1 MVSSRERVKAALNHQ
16 QADRVPLDLGGCGT
30 TGMHVDSVYLL
41 RQALQLDP
49 PGTPVKVIDPFQ
61 MLGEIA
67 PDLVAALDADV
78 LPLAKPVTDFGFRL
92 EGWKPWTTFAGTPV
106 LVPEGFN
113 TEPEAN
119 GDILLYPQGDR
130 SVAAS
135 GRMPKG
141 GIYFDTIIR
150 QPTVDDATLK
160 VEDNLEEFGPIAE
173 RDLTYLRE
181 QAERLYNTT
190 DKAILLSPGGTSF
203 GSFAATPGPALKHP
217 KGIRSVEEWQMSTIT
232 RRDHLIKIFERQC
245 EIGLANLQQI
255 ADAVGNRVTAAITSY
270 TDFGAQNG
278 PFISPQTYRALYKP
292 FNKAVNDWVH
302 QHTTWKT
309 FTHCCGSV
317 RALLP
322 DFVEAGFDILNP
334 VQTSA
339 AHMDPLELKQ
349 NFGDVFTFW
358 GGGIDTQRTLPF
370 GTPEQVREEVR
381 QRIKVFGAGGGF
393 VFNPVHNVQSRAPV
407 ENILAMYE
415 AVREF
420 SPYPKLRKPWE

>member
-1 MVSSRERVKAALNHQ
+1 MLSSRERVSLILSHQ
-16 QADRVPLDLGGCGT
+16 EADRVPLDLGGSGT

-41 RQALQLDP
+41 RQALRLDP
-49 PGTPVKVIDPFQ
+49 LGTPVKVIDPFQ

-67 PDLVAALDADV
+67 PDLVAALGADV
-78 LPLAKPVTDFGFRL
+78 LPLAKQMTDFGFRL

-113 TEPEAN
+113 TEPDAN
-119 GDILLYPQGDR
+119 GDILLYPQGDH
-130 SVAAS
+130 SVPPS

-141 GIYFDTIIR
+141 GFYFDPITR
-150 QPTVDDATLK
+150 VTTVDDAALK
-160 VEDNLEEFGPIAE
+160 VEDNLEEFVPIPE
-173 RDLTYLRE
+173 RDLNYLRE
-181 QAERLYNTT
+181 QADRLYTTT

-203 GSFAATPGPALKHP
+203 GSFSATTAPALKHP

-232 RRDHLIKIFERQC
+232 RRDHLVKIFERQL
-245 EIGLANLQQI
+245 EIGLVNFQKI
-255 ADAVGNRVTAAITSY
+255 AEAVGNRVTAVITSY

-278 PFISPQTYRALYKP
+278 PFISPQTYRDLYKP

-339 AHMDPLELKQ
+339 ARMDPVELKKS
-349 NFGDVFTFW
+349 FGDVFTFW

-370 GTPEQVREEVR
+370 GTPQQVREEVR
-381 QRIKVFGAGGGF
+381 QRLKIFGTGGGF
-393 VFNPVHNVQSRAPV
+393 VFNPVHNVQARAPI
-407 ENILAMYE
+407 ENIVAMYE
-415 AVREF
+415 TVREF
-420 SPYPKLRKPWE
+420 GNYPLL

>member
-1 MVSSRERVKAALNHQ
+1 MMSSRERVNAALSHSE
-16 QADRVPLDLGGCGT
+16 ADRVPLDLGGSGT

-41 RQALQLDP
+41 RQALGLDP
-49 PGTPVKVIDPFQ
+49 LGTPVKVIEPFQ

-67 PDLVAALDADV
+67 PDLIDALSVDV
-78 LPLAKPVTDFGFRL
+78 VPLEVPATMFGFRN
-92 EGWKPWTTFAGTPV
+92 ERWKPWTTFGGTPV

-113 TEPEAN
+113 TEPDAN
-119 GDILLYPQGDR
+119 GDILLYPEGDR
-130 SVAAS
+130 SASPS

-141 GIYFDTIIR
+141 GFYFDAVVR
-150 QPTVDDATLK
+150 QAPIDEAALS
-160 VEDNLEEFGPIAE
+160 VEDNLEEFGPISD
-173 RDLTYLRE
+173 RDLAYLKDE
-181 QAERLYNTT
+181 AERLYTTT
-190 DKAILLSPGGTSF
+190 DKAILMSPGGTSF
-203 GSFAATPGPALKHP
+203 GSFSATPGPALKHP

-232 RRDHLIKIFERQC
+232 RRDHLTKIFERQC
-245 EIGLANLQQI
+245 EIGLANLQKI
-255 ADAVGNRVTAAITSY
+255 AEAVGNRVTAVITSY

-322 DFVEAGFDILNP
+322 DFAEAGFDILNP

-339 AHMDPLELKQ
+339 AHMDPGELKKT
-349 NFGDVFTFW
+349 FGDVFTFW

-381 QRIKVFGAGGGF
+381 QRIKVFGARGGF
-393 VFNPVHNVQSRAPV
+393 VFNPVHNVQSRAPI
-407 ENILAMYE
+407 ENIVAMYE
-415 AVREF
+415 TVREF
-420 SPYPKLRKPWE
+420 RSYPLP

>member
-1 MVSSRERVKAALNHQ
+1 MITSRERVSLILKHQ
-16 QADRVPLDLGGCGT
+16 EADRVPLDLGGSGT

-41 RQALQLDP
+41 RQALRLDP
-49 PGTPVKVIDPFQ
+49 PGSPVQVIDPFQ

-67 PDLVAALDADV
+67 PDLVAALGADV
-78 LPLAKPVTDFGFRL
+78 LPLATPVTIFGFRL

-113 TEPEAN
+113 TEPDAN

-135 GRMPKG
+135 GRMPKD
-141 GIYFDTIIR
+141 GIYFDPITR
-150 QPTVDDATLK
+150 VPSVDDATLT
-160 VEDNLEEFGPIAE
+160 VEDNLEEFGPVADG
-173 RDLTYLRE
+173 DLADLRE
-181 QAERLYNTT
+181 QAELLYATT

-203 GSFAATPGPALKHP
+203 GSFSATTAPALKCP

-245 EIGLANLQQI
+245 EIGLENLQKI
-255 ADAVGNRVTAAITSY
+255 ADAVGDRVTAVITSY

-278 PFISPQTYRALYKP
+278 PFISPQTYRELYKP

-339 AHMDPLELKQ
+339 AHMDPQELK
-349 NFGDVFTFW
+349 NDFGDVFTFW

-370 GTPEQVREEVR
+370 GTPQQVREEVR

-393 VFNPVHNVQSRAPV
+393 VFNPVHNVQARAPV

-420 SPYPKLRKPWE
+420 GHYPLQ

>member
-1 MVSSRERVKAALNHQ
+1 MLNSRERVSLILSHKE
-16 QADRVPLDLGGCGT
+16 ADRVPLDLGGSGT

-41 RQALQLDP
+41 RQALRLDP

-113 TEPEAN
+113 TEPDAN

-130 SVAAS
+130 SVAPS

-141 GIYFDTIIR
+141 GIYFDTIVR
-150 QPTVDDATLK
+150 RPTVDDATLK
-160 VEDNLEEFGPIAE
+160 VEDNLEEFGPISD
-173 RDLTYLRE
+173 RDLTSLRE
-181 QAERLYNTT
+181 QAERLYATT
-190 DKAILLSPGGTSF
+190 DKAILMSPGGTSF
-203 GSFAATPGPALKHP
+203 GSFSATPGPALKHP

-245 EIGLANLQQI
+245 KIGLANFQKI
-255 ADAVGNRVTAAITSY
+255 ADAVGNRVTAVITSY

-339 AHMDPLELKQ
+339 AHMDPVELKKG
-349 NFGDVFTFW
+349 FGDVFTFW

-381 QRIKVFGAGGGF
+381 QRIRVFGVGGGF
-393 VFNPVHNVQSRAPV
+393 VFNPVHNVQSRAPIA
-407 ENILAMYE
+407 NILAMYE
-415 AVREF
+415 TVRE
-420 SPYPKLRKPWE
+420 SGRYPLL

>member
-1 MVSSRERVKAALNHQ
+1 MLNSRERMSLILDHKE
-16 QADRVPLDLGGCGT
+16 ADRVPLDLGGSGT

-41 RQALQLDP
+41 RQAMRLDA

-113 TEPEAN
+113 TEPDAN

-130 SVAAS
+130 TVAPS

-141 GIYFDTIIR
+141 GIYFDTIVR
-150 QPTVDDATLK
+150 RPTVDDATLK
-160 VEDNLEEFGPIAE
+160 VEDNLEEFGPISD
-173 RDLTYLRE
+173 RDLTSLRE
-181 QAERLYNTT
+181 QAERLYATT
-190 DKAILLSPGGTSF
+190 DKAILMSPGGTSF
-203 GSFAATPGPALKHP
+203 GSFSATPGPALKHP

-245 EIGLANLQQI
+245 EIGLANFQKI
-255 ADAVGNRVTAAITSY
+255 ADAVGNRVTAVITSY

-339 AHMDPLELKQ
+339 AHMDPVELKKG
-349 NFGDVFTFW
+349 FGDVFTFW

-370 GTPEQVREEVR
+370 GTPQQVREEVR
-381 QRIKVFGAGGGF
+381 QRIKVFGVGGGF
-393 VFNPVHNVQSRAPV
+393 VFNPVHNVQSRAPIA
-407 ENILAMYE
+407 NILTMYE
-415 AVREF
+415 TVRE
-420 SPYPKLRKPWE
+420 SGRYPLH

>member
-1 MVSSRERVKAALNHQ
+1 
-16 QADRVPLDLGGCGT
+16 
-30 TGMHVDSVYLL
+30 
-41 RQALQLDP
+41 
-49 PGTPVKVIDPFQ
+49 

-113 TEPEAN
+113 TEPDAN

-130 SVAAS
+130 SVAPS
-135 GRMPKG
+135 GRMPKDG
-141 GIYFDTIIR
+141 FYFDPITR
-150 QPTVDDATLK
+150 LSTVDDATLK

-173 RDLTYLRE
+173 QDLTYLRE
-181 QAERLYNTT
+181 QAERLYTTT

-203 GSFAATPGPALKHP
+203 GSFSATTAPSLKCP

-245 EIGLANLQQI
+245 EIGLANFRKMF
-255 ADAVGNRVTAAITSY
+255 DAVGSRVTAVITSY

-278 PFISPQTYRALYKP
+278 PFISPKTYRELYKP

-302 QHTTWKT
+302 KNTTWKT

-339 AHMDPLELKQ
+339 ARMDPVELKQ
-349 NFGDVFTFW
+349 SFGDVFTFW

-370 GTPEQVREEVR
+370 GTPEEVREQVRR
-381 QRIKVFGAGGGF
+381 RIKVFGTGGGF
-393 VFNPVHNVQSRAPV
+393 VFNPVHNVQSRAPIA
-407 ENILAMYE
+407 NILAMYE
-415 AVREF
+415 TVREF
-420 SPYPKLRKPWE
+420 RNYPLQ

>member
-232 RRDHLIKIFERQC
+232 RRDHLIKIFERQI
-245 EIGLANLQQI
+245 EIGLANFQKI
-255 ADAVGNRVTAAITSY
+255 FDAVGNRVTAAITSY

>member
-1 MVSSRERVKAALNHQ
+1 MVNSRQRVSLILNHQ
-16 QADRVPLDLGGCGT
+16 EADRVPLDLGGSGT

-41 RQALQLDP
+41 RQALRLDP

-61 MLGEIA
+61 MLGDIA

-78 LPLAKPVTDFGFRL
+78 LPLATPMTVFGFRL
-92 EGWKPWTTFAGTPV
+92 EGWKPWTTFAGTPA

-113 TEPEAN
+113 TEPDAN

-135 GRMPKG
+135 GRMPKD
-141 GIYFDTIIR
+141 GIYFDPITR
-150 QPTVDDATLK
+150 VPTVDDATLK

-173 RDLTYLRE
+173 LDLAYLKE
-181 QAERLYNTT
+181 EAERLYTTT
-190 DKAILLSPGGTSF
+190 DKAIMLSPGGTSF
-203 GSFAATPGPALKHP
+203 GSFSATTAPALKCP

-245 EIGLANLQQI
+245 EIGLENLQKI
-255 ADAVGNRVTAAITSY
+255 ADAVGNRVTAVITSY

-278 PFISPQTYRALYKP
+278 PFISPQTYRDLYKP

-339 AHMDPLELKQ
+339 ARMDPVELKRD
-349 NFGDVFTFW
+349 FGDVFTFW
-358 GGGIDTQRTLPF
+358 GGGVDTQRTLPF
-370 GTPEQVREEVR
+370 GTPEQVRVEVR
-381 QRIKVFGAGGGF
+381 QRLKVFGAGGGF
-393 VFNPVHNVQSRAPV
+393 VFNPVHNVQARAPI
-407 ENILAMYE
+407 ENILAMY
-415 AVREF
+415 ATVREF
-420 SPYPKLRKPWE
+420 GHYPLQ

>member
-1 MVSSRERVKAALNHQ
+1 
-16 QADRVPLDLGGCGT
+16 
-30 TGMHVDSVYLL
+30 
-41 RQALQLDP
+41 
-49 PGTPVKVIDPFQ
+49 
-61 MLGEIA
+61 
-67 PDLVAALDADV
+67 V
-78 LPLAKPVTDFGFRL
+78 LPLAKQISDFGFRL

-119 GDILLYPQGDR
+119 GDILLYPHADR
-130 SVAAS
+130 SAEPS
-135 GRMPKG
+135 GRMPKDG
-141 GIYFDTIIR
+141 FYFDPITR
-150 QPTVDDATLK
+150 LATVDDATLK
-160 VEDNLEEFGPIAE
+160 VEDNLEEFVPIAD
-173 RDLTYLRE
+173 RDLTYLRDR
-181 QAERLYNTT
+181 AELLYSTT
-190 DKAILLSPGGTSF
+190 DKTILLNPGGTSF
-203 GSFAATPGPALKHP
+203 GSFSGTTAPSLKCP

-245 EIGLANLQQI
+245 EIGLANFQKI
-255 ADAVGNRVTAAITSY
+255 FDAVGNRVTAVITSY

-278 PFISPQTYRALYKP
+278 PFISPQTYRTLYKP

-302 QHTTWKT
+302 KNTTWKT

-339 AHMDPLELKQ
+339 ANMDPAELKRS
-349 NFGDVFTFW
+349 FGDVFTFW
-358 GGGIDTQRTLPF
+358 GGGVDTQRTLPF
-370 GTPEQVREEVR
+370 GTPGEVREQVR
-381 QRIKVFGAGGGF
+381 QRLKIFGTGGGF

-420 SPYPKLRKPWE
+420 RQYPLQ